1 MSKVRLNKLE
11 NGYYEIEPVG
21 NKSKKEHY
29 KFKLL
34 KKKNKKFNKQSD
46 YRKMANRKK

>member
-1 MSKVRLNKLE
+1 MSKVRLNKFK
-11 NGYYEIEPVG
+11 NGYYEIEPG
-21 NKSKKEHY
+21 SSKQRKEHY

-46 YRKMANRKK
+46 YRKMANKKK